1 MKLKIYMRKLQ
12 MFDKNHL
19 PIYYDGPNPNS
30 LQVINGLIANNVW
43 IEMTRYVDNL
53 DEFSAS
59 WKVKSNDSKGISNID
74 KSVSTELQLFDEG
87 YKFVMTWLNDHV
99 AAPLNAIEVRVE
111 MVNCGTIDD
120 YVIKTDGISYCDSDL
135 CNVEVALKQKD
146 DLYTCIYS
154 TLITDNHLGMFSG
167 NYQHPRFSYCNEF
180 RPVILLSILFAIMNI
195 VFFLLWIIYTV
206 VFPIWWALYQ
216 FINAI
221 NTILDGIA
229 SAIPGNQ
236 DWSVGNIPR
245 PDTPGDVMD
254 EMVDLYVDLFGC
266 GKEHPAPLI
275 RDYIRN
281 VCSKCGITITEESIP
296 LFFKPSSQYYNLTM
310 LSAEVKKGADK
321 DNNIFW
327 IPDNDPLLTLD
338 MLLDKLKIIFNAKW
352 FIKNNILYFDRH
364 DKFDNDTFLY
374 DFNGA
379 DKKLLLEGI
388 CYAWN
393 EEKKPA
399 YSRAGYSVDAL
410 DVLTTDCLR
419 RYNDIVEYNTPVINP
434 MLEGSDNR
442 ISSDFAP
449 TRFRGDGVYK
459 DYVSQTMQA
468 TGIANTVIGI
478 IGLVWHNQVKQK
490 MKEFSE
496 AIIMQN
502 HTALLPK
509 LIIWNGQSKRAAR
522 AVSSYEF
529 NTSNMPIPNTV
540 YNINNLSYQTANQ
553 GDETYDNYYN
563 KNNRLINYPMY
574 FDAMFK
580 GNLWDFHQIDDPR
593 FNPPTNKT
601 FELSIPLCCEDVTKL
616 GILNNSGGVN
626 LERKVKVNGGTFYQ
640 DGVIKDISLN
650 FSPDGKLGR
659 HIKIKGKI

>member
-1 MKLKIYMRKLQ
+1 MKLKIYFRKLQ

-19 PIYYDGPNPNS
+19 PIYYDGLNPNS
-30 LQVINGLIANNVW
+30 LNVINGPILNNDWV
-43 IEMTRYVDNL
+43 EMTRYIDNL

-87 YKFVMTWLNDHV
+87 YKFVMAWLNDHV
-99 AAPLNAIEVRVE
+99 AAPLNAVEVRVE

-120 YVIKTDGISYCDSDL
+120 YVIKREGISYCDGDL
-135 CNVEVALKQKD
+135 CNVEVNLKQKD

-180 RPVILLSILFAIMNI
+180 RPIAILAAMFAILNIVSFIVLVILSPILAVLWAISQ
-195 VFFLLWIIYTV
+195 IIDV
-206 VFPIWWALYQ
+206 
-216 FINAI
+216 
-221 NTILDGIA
+221 ILGV
-229 SAIPGNQ
+229 IPGHQNNPIE
-236 DWSVGNIPR
+236 NIP
-245 PDTPGDVMD
+245 TIGDL
-254 EMVDLYVDLFGC
+254 VDAITEIYVDLFGC

-275 RDYIRN
+275 RDYISN
-281 VCSKCGITITEESIP
+281 VCSKCGITISESSIP
-296 LFFKPSSQYYNLTM
+296 LFFKPSSEYYNLTM
-310 LSAEVKKGADK
+310 LSAEVKKGIK
-321 DNNIFW
+321 NNDYSTFW
-327 IPDNDPLLTLD
+327 IADNDPLLTLD
-338 MLLDKLKIIFNAKW
+338 MLLDKLKLIFNAKW
-352 FIKNNILYFDRH
+352 FIKNNTLYFDRH

-379 DKKLLLEGI
+379 DKSLLLEGI

-399 YSRAGYSVDAL
+399 YTRAGYSVDAL

-419 RYNDIVEYNTPVINP
+419 RYNDIVEHNTPVINP

-459 DYVSQTMQA
+459 DYVSETLQA
-468 TGIANTVIGI
+468 TGIANTIL
-478 IGLVWHNQVKQK
+478 GLVGLIFQNQIK
-490 MKEFSE
+490 KEMYSYRDVV
-496 AIIMQN
+496 IMQN
-502 HTALLPK
+502 HTAILPK
-509 LIIWNGQSKRAAR
+509 LIIWNGKSKVAAR
-522 AVSSYEF
+522 AISNYEF
-529 NTSNMPIPNTV
+529 NTSNMPVPNIV
-540 YNINNLSYQTANQ
+540 YNINNLAYQTVNQ
-553 GDETYDNYYN
+553 GDETYDDFFEE
-563 KNNRLINYPMY
+563 NNRLINYPMY

-580 GNLWDFHQIDDPR
+580 GNLWDFHQIDAPR
-593 FNPPTNKT
+593 FNPPTNNS

-640 DGVIKDISLN
+640 EGVIENISIHL
-650 FSPDGKLGR
+650 SPDGKLGR
-659 HIKIKGKI
+659 HIKIKGRV